1 MTYIIAMINTFGLD
15 SVILLY
21 VSMSLLVCFKSF
33 TMWFILFYMFVVLL
47 IFKNMVFNF
56 FNDYLYSYIFILR
69 RLYQIQSAMS
79 NEKVSCFLFLGISSF
94 SSRIWF
100 WSMVLYLIFTFVLVS
115 DYYFYKLIYQWEM
128 IFTNSQLLQMN
139 K

>member
-94 SSRIWF
+94 SSRI
-100 WSMVLYLIFTFVLVS
+100 
-115 DYYFYKLIYQWEM
+115 
-128 IFTNSQLLQMN
+128 
-139 K
+139 